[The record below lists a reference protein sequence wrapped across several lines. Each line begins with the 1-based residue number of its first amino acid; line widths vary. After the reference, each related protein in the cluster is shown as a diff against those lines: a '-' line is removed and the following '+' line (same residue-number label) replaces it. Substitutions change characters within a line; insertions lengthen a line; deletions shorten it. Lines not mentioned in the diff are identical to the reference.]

1 MAQNILKNRYT
12 EIVIHSIDE
21 IDKSLNELWPKK
33 RTDNN
38 IIKRITKDWK
48 D

>member
-12 EIVIHSIDE
+12 EMDIHSIDK
-21 IDKSLNELWPKK
+21 IDKYLKKLWPKK

-38 IIKRITKDWK
+38 II
-48 D
+48 